1 MLTDSTDGLFKNA
14 SDFLRNLWDFEL
26 FRSGDSIV
34 VFNQVLIA
42 VVVVLVGFVVSKWLA
57 RALGRRL
64 AKMGKLN
71 ENTMHVLQ
79 RLFFL
84 FFVVV
89 VVLIALPIAGIP
101 ITIFT
106 VLGGALAIGVG
117 FGAQNLFNNLIS
129 GLILMIEKPIR
140 IGDIIDLGDSQ
151 GKVQDIGNR
160 CVRMRRGD
168 GVDVL
173 VPNSHFLEQN
183 VVNWTLSDADLR
195 GQVTVG
201 VAYGSET
208 RKVHDLMMQ
217 ATKEQPKIHD
227 SPEPFILFE
236 DFGDNSLV
244 FRLYYWSAVAQ
255 PMDLGRIN
263 SAIRFRIDELFREAG
278 ITISFPQRDVHLDT
292 LKPLQIDIVD
302 QRPDA
307 SRKPNL

>member
-1 MLTDSTDGLFKNA
+1 MFSDSTQDLLNNIGEVVKT
-14 SDFLRNLWDFEL
+14 LWQFEL

-42 VVVVLVGFVVSKWLA
+42 LLVVFFGFFMSKWLS

-71 ENTMHVLQ
+71 QNTMHVLQ
-79 RLFFL
+79 RLFYL
-84 FFVVV
+84 VFVVII
-89 VVLIALPIAGIP
+89 VLIALPIAGIP

-106 VLGGALAIGVG
+106 VLGGAVAIGVG
-117 FGAQNLFNNLIS
+117 FGVQNLFNNLIS

-151 GKVQDIGNR
+151 GKVEDIGNR

-173 VPNSHFLEQN
+173 IPNSHFLEQQ

-195 GQVTVG
+195 GKVVVG
-201 VAYGSET
+201 VAYGSDT
-208 RKVHDLMMQ
+208 QLVHDLMFK
-217 ATKEQPKIHD
+217 AAKEQPKTHE

-244 FRLYYWSAVAQ
+244 FKLYYWSAVDR
-255 PMDLGRIN
+255 PMDLERIN
-263 SAIRFRIDELFREAG
+263 SAIRFRIDALFREAG
-278 ITISFPQRDVHLDT
+278 ISISFPQRDVHLDT
-292 LKPLQIDIVD
+292 LSPLEISVINPKPE
-302 QRPDA
+302 
-307 SRKPNL
+307 